1 MFSLDSSPMFSYTE
15 VKEMIKNPD
24 LMRLKITDDLLP
36 EHIEELLT
44 YMGQFI
50 ADVDQHYFVKL
61 TNIRGG
67 Q

>member
-1 MFSLDSSPMFSYTE
+1 MFSLDSSPKFSYNE
-15 VKEMIKNPD
+15 VKRMIEKPD
-24 LMRLKITDDLLP
+24 LMKLMITDDLYP

-61 TNIRGG
+61 LNIRGG

>member
-1 MFSLDSSPMFSYTE
+1 MFSLDSSPMYSYNE
-15 VKEMIKNPD
+15 VKEMNKNPD
-24 LMRLKITDDLLP
+24 LMRLKITADLLP